1 MTQEQ
6 QQSKF
11 YNFVCELMEGQEKET
26 TKFASVV
33 SMLHTLIEQNYLDE
47 VDAIFRKEFPG
58 YYCDPEESKKDCKSK
73 DPNDLF
79 LF

>member
-11 YNFVCELMEGQEKET
+11 YDFVCELMEGQEKET

-33 SMLHTLIEQNYLDE
+33 SMLHTLIEENYLDE
-47 VDAIFRKEFPG
+47 VDTIFRKEFPE
-58 YYCDPEESKKDCKSK
+58 YYVDSDKGDKDWKSQDTNDPY
-73 DPNDLF
+73 LV
-79 LF
+79 